1 MSVNASGK
9 IPSYADARRLV
20 VPMVD
25 DVWRHMY
32 WDHEMTP
39 LMRRNYTVEI
49 ADMRGLDFGC
59 FAWAKI
65 FSDTVRF
72 RLISTFVGEI
82 I

>member
-49 ADMRGLDFGC
+49 ADMRR
-59 FAWAKI
+59 I
-65 FSDTVRF
+65 RF
-72 RLISTFVGEI
+72 WLFCVGKNLLRYRSV
-82 I
+82 